1 MSRLPFIFILCICLT
16 STLFAAGSTY
26 RVHFHLNAPDPSTFQ
41 DSVRFENTVLKF
53 YVGNFRF
60 FQSDKL
66 LLSDKRYYLIDKD
79 DTTSQLIT
87 FGSTDGTPCDRIEF
101 DLGIDSL
108 TQTSGAL
115 EGALDPTYGM
125 YWTWQSGYINFK
137 IEGTVQHPER
147 KPQTVEWHI
156 GGYQFPDDTR
166 QLIRLSYTPTSA
178 FEVCID
184 PATMVMDADPT
195 SYQVM
200 SPGAQA
206 QRLARAFANRF
217 TPCQR

>member
-16 STLFAAGSTY
+16 NTLFAAGSPY
-26 RVHFHLNAPDPSTFQ
+26 RVHFQLKSPEPYTIQ

-60 FQSDKL
+60 FQGDKL
-66 LLSDKRYYLIDKD
+66 LLADKGYYLIDKD
-79 DTTSQLIT
+79 DTASQLIT
-87 FGSTDGTPCDRIEF
+87 FASNTGTPCDRIEF

-115 EGALDPTYGM
+115 EGALDPTHGM

-137 IEGTVQHPER
+137 IEGTIHHSLQ

-156 GGYQFPDDTR
+156 GGYRFPFDTK
-166 QLIRLSYTPTSA
+166 QLIQLSYTPTLV

-184 PATMVMDADPT
+184 PATMAMDTDPT
-195 SYQVM
+195 FYQVM

-206 QRLARAFANRF
+206 QRLALAFANCF
-217 TPCQR
+217 IPCQR